1 MVFVPVQVPRAAPMV
16 TRPSYKVASRSME
29 FRRWPETILSRPSI
43 PRQIPLEIHHGETL
57 TASSYQPQNLQGPYP
72 AVKMSLYWIV
82 YMTNEQCRLAA
93 LTKLIIS
100 VIIPIYYWDLVL
112 Y

>member
-1 MVFVPVQVPRAAPMV
+1 
-16 TRPSYKVASRSME
+16 
-29 FRRWPETILSRPSI
+29 
-43 PRQIPLEIHHGETL
+43 L